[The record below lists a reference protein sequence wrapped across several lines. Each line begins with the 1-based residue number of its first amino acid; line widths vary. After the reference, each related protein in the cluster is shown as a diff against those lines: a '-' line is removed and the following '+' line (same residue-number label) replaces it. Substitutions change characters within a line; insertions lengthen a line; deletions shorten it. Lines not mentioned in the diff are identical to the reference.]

1 MVDFL
6 DNYRFSAFSAKNV
19 YKNVKNM
26 KKLEKSIFKHV
37 LLRSRK
43 KIIKNVYKTF
53 ILWKNEANNIF
64 HHVLILL
71 KILKMSLRFD

>member
-1 MVDFL
+1 MVDFF
-6 DNYRFSAFSAKNV
+6 DNYRFSAFSAENV

-26 KKLEKSIFKHV
+26 KKWEKSKFNNV

-43 KIIKNVYKTF
+43 KIIKNVYKNF
-53 ILWKNEANNIF
+53 ILWKN
-64 HHVLILL
+64 VLLLL